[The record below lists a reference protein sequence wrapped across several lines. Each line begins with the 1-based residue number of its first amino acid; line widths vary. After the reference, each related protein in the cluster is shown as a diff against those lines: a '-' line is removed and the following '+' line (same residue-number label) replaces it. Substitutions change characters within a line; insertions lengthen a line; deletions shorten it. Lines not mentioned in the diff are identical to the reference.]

1 LNRELRASSGQKE
14 LIMLAGA
21 RSQRIG
27 DQILREISNLLLFK
41 VKDPRLSGIIT
52 LTEVTMSKDL
62 KYAYVYYS
70 LLGTEEQKRDAQAG
84 FESAKGFIRKAVG
97 ENLHLRYVPDIQFR
111 YDESLEQGQ
120 KIEKLLEEIGSE
132 PDSE

>member
-1 LNRELRASSGQKE
+1 LNREPGAGRGQKE
-14 LIMLAGA
+14 FIMGAGA

-27 DQILREISNLLLFK
+27 DQILREISRLLLFK
-41 VKDPRLSGIIT
+41 VKDPRLGGIIT

-62 KYAYVYYS
+62 RYAYVYYS